1 MELIR
6 DFLEDFGGVV
16 VMSFLV
22 MTTASLATGVIPIV
36 LMFLGISAVIFLIW
50 FFYMYGRAVQV
61 LMEIWFGK
69 IQVKTKQQIFFRP
82 QFFTISNADHE
93 HDKVY
98 KVEKE
103 KEEIKKNIY
112 DMMELC
118 CPVDVCCNIYQDS
131 VTGTKLIGEGKF
143 IRLFSFQLPE
153 LLQLEK
159 MQYMQ
164 QTGSIIKLKGT
175 TKSEPVCMFLRN
187 SKSVLDVAFNKL
199 FQDILQMYRKG
210 MDLQTEEL
218 YRLYGDEIHFLD
230 VPDTVRV
237 QSQEEKQKEPMTPCP
252 NPEILE
258 RINRIDEK
266 LAQDMHLTG
275 ISNSQ
280 WQNVVKPNLMEVISK
295 KELNEKNKNEIW
307 DILNQV
313 EDNMEVEEKEDFKT
327 EATLSAVRTFL
338 SINGCSK
345 G

>member
-98 KVEKE
+98 KFEKE
-103 KEEIKKNIY
+103 NEEFRNMVY
-112 DMMELC
+112 YMMELC
-118 CPVDVCCNIYQDS
+118 RPVDVCCNIYQDS
-131 VTGTKLIGEGKF
+131 VTGRELIGRGKY
-143 IRLFSFQLPE
+143 IRFFSYQLPE

-159 MQYMQ
+159 MQYIQ
-164 QTGSIIKLKGT
+164 QSGSIITLKGT
-175 TKSEPVCMFLRN
+175 TKSEPVCLFLK
-187 SKSVLDVAFNKL
+187 KSNAVLDIAFNRL
-199 FQDILQMYRKG
+199 FQDILKMYRKG
-210 MDLQTEEL
+210 MELQTEEL

-237 QSQEEKQKEPMTPCP
+237 QGQEEKQKEPMTPCP

-258 RINRIDEK
+258 RINQIDEK
-266 LAQDMHLTG
+266 LAQGMQLTG

-295 KELNEKNKNEIW
+295 KELNEKNKNEILN
-307 DILNQV
+307 IVNQV
-313 EDNMEVEEKEDFKT
+313 EESIEVEEKEDFET

>member
-1 MELIR
+1 MLS
-6 DFLEDFGGVV
+6 GGC
-16 VMSFLV
+16 L
-22 MTTASLATGVIPIV
+22 L
-36 LMFLGISAVIFLIW
+36 
-50 FFYMYGRAVQV
+50 
-61 LMEIWFGK
+61 
-69 IQVKTKQQIFFRP
+69 
-82 QFFTISNADHE
+82 
-93 HDKVY
+93 
-98 KVEKE
+98 
-103 KEEIKKNIY
+103 
-112 DMMELC
+112 
-118 CPVDVCCNIYQDS
+118 QDS

-258 RINRIDEK
+258 RINQIDEK

-307 DILNQV
+307 NILNQV

>member
-103 KEEIKKNIY
+103 KEEIKKIIY

-118 CPVDVCCNIYQDS
+118 CPVDVCC
-131 VTGTKLIGEGKF
+131 K
-143 IRLFSFQLPE
+143 IRL
-153 LLQLEK
+153 
-159 MQYMQ
+159 
-164 QTGSIIKLKGT
+164 
-175 TKSEPVCMFLRN
+175 
-187 SKSVLDVAFNKL
+187 
-199 FQDILQMYRKG
+199 
-210 MDLQTEEL
+210 
-218 YRLYGDEIHFLD
+218 
-230 VPDTVRV
+230 
-237 QSQEEKQKEPMTPCP
+237 
-252 NPEILE
+252 LE
-258 RINRIDEK
+258 RN
-266 LAQDMHLTG
+266 
-275 ISNSQ
+275 
-280 WQNVVKPNLMEVISK
+280 
-295 KELNEKNKNEIW
+295 
-307 DILNQV
+307 
-313 EDNMEVEEKEDFKT
+313 
-327 EATLSAVRTFL
+327 
-338 SINGCSK
+338 
-345 G
+345 